1 MARQSSARNYNSS
14 QDGYNRDGFSVY
26 GSKKLPKN
34 YELFV
39 RYDQIS
45 SNILS
50 GESNAWNYNND
61 GSLLMFGT
69 QYQATKGVK
78 FNINY
83 RLFNHDNSVI
93 NNKSI
98 LSLNAEFKI

>member
-1 MARQSSARNYNSS
+1 MGNYAHGN
-14 QDGYNRDGFSVY
+14 QPIQHMIYLYNYAKQPWKAQNKVRDVM
-26 GSKKLPKN
+26 KKL
-34 YELFV
+34 
-39 RYDQIS
+39 
-45 SNILS
+45 

-83 RLFNHDNSVI
+83 
-93 NNKSI
+93 
-98 LSLNAEFKI
+98 